1 MNEKDTF
8 SEKLRSILI
17 AKGYELKASTLER
30 EFNLHHY
37 GKAIGVH
44 AFGSWLRG

>member
-1 MNEKDTF
+1 MNEKDAF

-17 AKGYELKASTLER
+17 TKGYELKASTLER

-44 AFGSWLRG
+44 AFGR